1 MGRAYLAGQE
11 LVVVIQVQGLTRYYG
26 KLCAV
31 RDISFE
37 VHRGEVFGLLGSN
50 GAGKSTTIKMLCG
63 LLKPT
68 RGSVSVAG
76 VDLARKPLQ
85 AKAMLGYL
93 PENPVLYDRLTG
105 MEMLELVGALRK
117 LSPRLLQQRAK
128 YYSEALGLGGQMQ
141 SEVGTYSKGMRQ
153 KLAIAMTLV
162 HDPEVVL
169 LDEPAAGLDP
179 RYTRLLKEWVRNL
192 SQGGHTVLLS
202 THITEMASSLCDR
215 IAVID
220 HGRLLSVGTV
230 PELLSST
237 SSPTLEDAF
246 IRLVG

>member
-11 LVVVIQVQGLTRYYG
+11 WVVVIQVQGLTRYYG

-117 LSPRLLQQRAK
+117 LSPKLLRQRAK
-128 YYSEALGLGGQMQ
+128 YYSEALGLGEQMQ

>member
-1 MGRAYLAGQE
+1 M
-11 LVVVIQVQGLTRYYG
+11 VIQVQGLTRYYG

-117 LSPRLLQQRAK
+117 LSPRLLRQRAK
-128 YYSEALGLGGQMQ
+128 YYSEALGLGEQMQ

-202 THITEMASSLCDR
+202 THITEMAASLCDR

>member
-11 LVVVIQVQGLTRYYG
+11 WVVVIRVQGLTRYYG

-117 LSPRLLQQRAK
+117 LSPRLLRQRAK
-128 YYSEALGLGGQMQ
+128 YYSEALGLGEQMQ

-179 RYTRLLKEWVRNL
+179 RYTRLLKEWGRNL

-202 THITEMASSLCDR
+202 THITEMAASLCDR

>member
-11 LVVVIQVQGLTRYYG
+11 WAAVIQVQGLTRYYG

-31 RDISFE
+31 RDVSFE

-68 RGSVSVAG
+68 RGRISIG
-76 VDLARKPLQ
+76 GIDMARKPLQ

-93 PENPVLYDRLTG
+93 PENPMLYDRLTG

-117 LSPRLLQQRAK
+117 LSPRLLAQRAK
-128 YYSEALGLGGQMQ
+128 YYGEALGLGGQMQ
-141 SEVGTYSKGMRQ
+141 AEVGTYSKGMRQ

-162 HDPEVVL
+162 HDPEAVL

-202 THITEMASSLCDR
+202 THITEMAASLCDR

-237 SSPTLEDAF
+237 SSATLEDAF

>member
-11 LVVVIQVQGLTRYYG
+11 WVVVIQVQGLTRYYG

-117 LSPRLLQQRAK
+117 LSPRLLRQRAK
-128 YYSEALGLGGQMQ
+128 YYSEALDLGGQMQ

-202 THITEMASSLCDR
+202 THITEMAASLCDR

>member
-1 MGRAYLAGQE
+1 M
-11 LVVVIQVQGLTRYYG
+11 VIQVQGLTRYYG

-117 LSPRLLQQRAK
+117 LSPKLLRQRAK

-202 THITEMASSLCDR
+202 THITEMAASLCDR

>member
-1 MGRAYLAGQE
+1 
-11 LVVVIQVQGLTRYYG
+11 
-26 KLCAV
+26 V

-117 LSPRLLQQRAK
+117 LSPRLLRQRAK

-202 THITEMASSLCDR
+202 THITEMAASLCDR

>member
-1 MGRAYLAGQE
+1 
-11 LVVVIQVQGLTRYYG
+11 VVIQVQGLTRYYG

-117 LSPRLLQQRAK
+117 LSPKLLRQRAK

-202 THITEMASSLCDR
+202 THITEMAASLCDR

>member
-11 LVVVIQVQGLTRYYG
+11 WVVVIRVQGLTRYYG

-117 LSPRLLQQRAK
+117 LSPRLLRQRAK
-128 YYSEALGLGGQMQ
+128 YYSEALGLGEQMQ

-179 RYTRLLKEWVRNL
+179 RYTRLLKEWVRNI

-202 THITEMASSLCDR
+202 THITEMAASLCDR

>member
-1 MGRAYLAGQE
+1 M
-11 LVVVIQVQGLTRYYG
+11 
-26 KLCAV
+26 

-117 LSPRLLQQRAK
+117 LSPKLLRQRAK
-128 YYSEALGLGGQMQ
+128 YYSEALGLGEQMQ

-202 THITEMASSLCDR
+202 THITEMAASLCDR

>member
-1 MGRAYLAGQE
+1 M
-11 LVVVIQVQGLTRYYG
+11 IQVQGLTRYYG
-26 KLCAV
+26 SLCAV
-31 RDISFE
+31 RDVTFQ
-37 VHRGEVFGLLGSN
+37 VNRGEVFGLLGSN

-68 RGSVSVAG
+68 RGSVQIAG
-76 VDLARKPLQ
+76 VDLARHPLR
-85 AKAMLGYL
+85 AKAKLGYL

-105 MEMLELVGALRK
+105 AEMLELVGALRK
-117 LSPRLLQQRAK
+117 LSPQLLRQRSK
-128 YYSEALGLGGQMQ
+128 YYAQALGLGGKLQT
-141 SEVGTYSKGMRQ
+141 EVGTYSKGMRQ

>member
-11 LVVVIQVQGLTRYYG
+11 WVVVIQVQGLTRYYG

-37 VHRGEVFGLLGSN
+37 IHRGEVFGLLGSN

-117 LSPRLLQQRAK
+117 LSPKLLQQRAK

>member
-11 LVVVIQVQGLTRYYG
+11 WVVVIQVQGLTRYYG

-37 VHRGEVFGLLGSN
+37 IHRGEVFGLLGSN

-202 THITEMASSLCDR
+202 THITEMAASLCDR

>member
-11 LVVVIQVQGLTRYYG
+11 WVVVIQVQGLTRYYG

-202 THITEMASSLCDR
+202 THITEMAASLCDR

>member
-11 LVVVIQVQGLTRYYG
+11 WVVVIQVQGLTRYYG

-117 LSPRLLQQRAK
+117 LSPKLLRQRAK
-128 YYSEALGLGGQMQ
+128 YYSEALGLGEQMQ

-202 THITEMASSLCDR
+202 THITEMAASLCDR